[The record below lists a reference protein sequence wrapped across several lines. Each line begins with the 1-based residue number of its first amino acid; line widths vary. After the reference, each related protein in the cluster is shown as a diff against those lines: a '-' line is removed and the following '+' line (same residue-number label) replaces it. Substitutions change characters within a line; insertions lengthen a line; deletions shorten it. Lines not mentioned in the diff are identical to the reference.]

1 MTITVKIADYEDPHD
16 AAALLNILNSYSR
29 DAMGQGHNLDPYVI
43 ENLIAELEDFP
54 TAVSFL
60 AYADGQPAGLANC
73 FLGLSTFSAR
83 RLMNIHDL
91 AVLPEFRGQGVGR
104 RLLEAVETRARQMRC
119 CKITLEV
126 RDDNR
131 AKALY
136 LRHGYKSGNP
146 EMLFWTKGLA

>member
-1 MTITVKIADYEDPHD
+1 MTISVKIADYEDPQD

-29 DAMGQGHNLDPYVI
+29 DEMGQGHNLDPYVI

-60 AYADGQPAGLANC
+60 AFVDGEPAGLANC

-83 RLMNIHDL
+83 RLLNIHDL
-91 AVLPEFRGQGVGR
+91 AVLPEFRGTGVGS
-104 RLLEAVETRARQMRC
+104 RLLEMAEAKALQMDC

-136 LRHGYKSGNP
+136 LRNGYKPGDP
-146 EMLFWTKGLA
+146 EMLFWSKPLG